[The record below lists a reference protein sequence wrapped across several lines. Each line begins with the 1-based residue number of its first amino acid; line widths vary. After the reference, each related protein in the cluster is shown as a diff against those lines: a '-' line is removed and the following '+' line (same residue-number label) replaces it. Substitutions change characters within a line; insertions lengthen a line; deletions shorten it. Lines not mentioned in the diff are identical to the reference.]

1 MIKKL
6 PEEVISKISA
16 GEVIE
21 NPASCVRELIE
32 NSLDADASLIKIK
45 IEGGGIDLIE
55 IEDDGIGIPPDE
67 ITLAV
72 QRFTTSKIKSLEDLK
87 SLNSLGF
94 RGEALYAI
102 SQVSK
107 LIIKSSTKSVEE
119 GWECEFEEGRLK
131 GCRPAPRDKGTTVIV
146 RDLFFNFPVRRK
158 FLLSKREEGRR
169 VFNEVISYAVWHD
182 NVGFEFW
189 EEGVKK
195 ISLER
200 GDFAERVISILGN
213 EIIENSVFVKYRDDY
228 IDIMAFLEK
237 PEYVDSKANEQMI
250 LINGRRVRGD
260 QIRKIIYKVY
270 EKPNCQPNFIIK
282 INIKPEFVDF
292 NVHPQKKDVKIAP
305 YVRLTE
311 KLFKVFSE
319 KLREHLYDIYPQ
331 ETTFRNQNLGV
342 IEVNKN
348 SSLMKQLEFG
358 EMAQVASKSES
369 TEELQHL
376 NVWQSH
382 DSFVFVETK
391 SGVMIIDQHAAHE
404 RIIFDKLRRKEF
416 ALQTLMFPIVVEL
429 SAKEK
434 DLLEKYGEFFSNHY
448 FEVRLLGSNTLVVDK
463 VPSVFKNVTK
473 DDIKELISSLE
484 DVPSLPDRLE
494 SFLKTIACKSAVKF
508 GDRLSHDEIARLVD
522 ELFATETPFYCPHGR
537 PTIYFISLEELKSK
551 FER

>member
-32 NSLDADASLIKIK
+32 NSLDAGASLVKIK

-55 IEDDGIGIPPDE
+55 VEDDGAGIPPDE
-67 ITLAV
+67 IQIAV

-87 SLNSLGF
+87 SINSLGF

-102 SQVSK
+102 SQVSY
-107 LIIKSSTKSVEE
+107 LMIKSSISGVEE
-119 GWECEFEEGRLK
+119 GWECEFEAGALK
-131 GCRPAPRDKGTTVIV
+131 GCRPSPCAKGTTVIV
-146 RDLFFNFPVRRK
+146 KDLFFNFPVRRK
-158 FLLSKREEGRR
+158 FLLSKREESRR
-169 VFNEVISYAVWHD
+169 VLSEVISYAVWHD
-182 NVGFEFW
+182 NVHFEFW
-189 EEGVKK
+189 EDGVKK
-195 ISLER
+195 LSLPK
-200 GDFAERVISILGN
+200 GDFAERLISILGN
-213 EIIENSVFVKYRDDY
+213 EIIERSAFVKYKDDY

-237 PEYVDSKANEQMI
+237 PEFVDSKANEQI
-250 LINGRRVRGD
+250 VLINGRKVRGD

-270 EKPNCQPNFIIK
+270 EKPQGQPDFVVR
-282 INIKPEFVDF
+282 INVRPEFVDF
-292 NVHPQKKDVKIAP
+292 NVHPQKRDVKIAP

-319 KLREHLYDIYPQ
+319 RLREHLYEIYPQ
-331 ETTFRNQNLGV
+331 ESRLQNQSLG
-342 IEVNKN
+342 ILEVNKN
-348 SSLMKQLEFG
+348 SPSIKQLEFG
-358 EMAQVASKSES
+358 EMAKAETRNES
-369 TEELQHL
+369 ATELQPL

-382 DSFVFVETK
+382 DSFVYVETK

-404 RIIFDKLRRKEF
+404 RIIFDKLKRKEF
-416 ALQTLMFPIVVEL
+416 ALQSLMFPIVVEL

-434 DLLEKYGEFFSNHY
+434 DLLEKYSEFFNNHY
-448 FEVRLLGSNTLVVDK
+448 FEVRFLGGNTLVVDK

-473 DDIKELISSLE
+473 DDIKDLISSLE
-484 DVPSLPDRLE
+484 DVASLPDRLE

-508 GDRLSHDEIARLVD
+508 GDKLSHDDIARLVD